1 MSKVNALLERITE
14 QLLTIS
20 QFLESLDGEEINV
33 SGKVSL
39 INIRNLAIAILNETN
54 RLIAKK
60 NGLRLPPR

>member
-1 MSKVNALLERITE
+1 MSKVNRILEEITE
-14 QLLTIS
+14 QLS
-20 QFLESLDGEEINV
+20 VFYQFLESLDGEEINV

-60 NGLRLPPR
+60 NGLR